1 MLHVALWLL
10 SWKDSVESVAFL
22 KLVTI
27 CVDSTTAVK
36 SQRTDSKRT
45 WVIDLFAGYGSL
57 RAVAKA
63 QGLNYLAVD
72 MRDLMSAAKKA
83 DKQPAKSSNR
93 V

>member
-1 MLHVALWLL
+1 MLLDEIL
-10 SWKDSVESVAFL
+10 S
-22 KLVTI
+22 
-27 CVDSTTAVK
+27 AVK

-72 MRDLMSAAKKA
+72 MHDLMSAAKRPTTTDKEYKSRLRA
-83 DKQPAKSSNR
+83 DN
-93 V
+93 